1 VPGVDLGYAAET
13 ELQLNAL
20 ISWVRKQSEVDPNAK
35 P

>member
-20 ISWVRKQSEVDPNAK
+20 IDWNRKQAAIDPNK